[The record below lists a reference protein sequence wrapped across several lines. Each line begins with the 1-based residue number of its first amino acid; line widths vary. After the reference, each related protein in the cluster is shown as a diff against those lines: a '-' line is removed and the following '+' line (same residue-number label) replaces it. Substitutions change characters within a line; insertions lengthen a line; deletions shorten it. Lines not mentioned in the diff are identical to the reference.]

1 MKHAPKTHF
10 DRPAADGQ
18 SQPITMRDVVALA
31 KTFVAD
37 MTALTPDAVAQCNKG
52 ADGQW
57 TVVVDVIE
65 SPARMGD
72 NDLLAAYEVAIG
84 PDGDMAGFK
93 RLRRYHRED
102 QGA

>member
-10 DRPAADGQ
+10 DRPAPDDP
-18 SQPITMRDVVALA
+18 SQPLNMRDAVARA
-31 KTFVAD
+31 KSLVAD

-65 SPARMGD
+65 SAARMGD
-72 NDLLAAYEVAIG
+72 NDLLAAYEVTIG
-84 PDGDMAGFK
+84 ADGDMAGFK
-93 RLRRYHRED
+93 RIRRYHRED
-102 QGA
+102 QGT